1 MTTLSRRRFLTAS
14 ASAALGG
21 MTARS
26 LASDRGQ
33 ATPVGLAQIDVTPGY
48 AVRLS
53 GFGGRRTENEG
64 VTQRIRV
71 KAMAIGDDAR
81 NPAVL
86 ITADNLG
93 VSDEITETVAARLK
107 AKAGIAREQIAVSC
121 SHTHTAPML
130 TNVAPTLFGLPIPP
144 DHQERIDRYT
154 GELTESL
161 VEVALAAL
169 EDRKPARLS
178 WTVGK
183 VGFAYNR
190 RTKGG
195 PVDHE
200 LPVLFVKDLSGN
212 LRAVYASYACHCV
225 TLRDNKISG
234 DWAGYAQERIQKDHP
249 GATGMVAIGCGAD
262 QNPNCGE
269 RGFRPEVAAEQGAE
283 IAAEVRRLLAGELAP
298 VAGAPVGRIQRIDI
312 PFDALPTRAQWE
324 ERVKGGGPIGYHA
337 QVQLARLDRGEALQ
351 TKLDYPIQTLSFGDS
366 LAMVFLA
373 GEVVVDYSLRLKREL
388 DHKRIWINAY
398 SNDLP
403 CYIPSERILREGG
416 YEGGGAMVYFDR
428 PTRLKPGLEQPILDA
443 IHGQLGD
450 TFKAV

>member
-1 MTTLSRRRFLTAS
+1 MSTLSRRRFLAAS

-21 MTARS
+21 MAVYS
-26 LASDRGQ
+26 LGSDRDD
-33 ATPVGLAQIDVTPGY
+33 ATPVGLAQIDVTPEY

-53 GFGGRRTENEG
+53 GFGNRRTESEG
-64 VTQRIRV
+64 VTQRIWV
-71 KAMAIGDDAR
+71 KAMAIGDDAQ

-93 VSDEITETVAARLK
+93 VSDKITETVSARLK
-107 AKAGIAREQIAVSC
+107 AKAGIVREQIALSC

-130 TNVAPTLFGLPIPP
+130 TNVAPTLFSLPIPP
-144 DHQERIDRYT
+144 EHQKHIDQYT

-178 WTVGK
+178 WAVGK
-183 VGFAYNR
+183 AGFAHNR

-200 LPVLFVKDLSGN
+200 LPVLFVKDLTGG

-234 DWAGYAQERIQKDHP
+234 DWAGYAQEQIQKDHP
-249 GATGMVAIGCGAD
+249 GAIGMVAIGCGAD
-262 QNPNCGE
+262 QNPDCGE
-269 RGFRPEVAAEQGAE
+269 KGFVPEVAAEQGAE
-283 IAAEVRRLLAGELAP
+283 IAAEVRRLLAGEPAP
-298 VAGAPVGRIQRIDI
+298 VAGAPVGRIERIDL
-312 PFDALPTRAQWE
+312 PFDVLPTRAEWE
-324 ERVKGGGPIGYHA
+324 ERAKRADAIGYHA

-351 TKLDYPIQTLSFGDS
+351 TKVDYPIQTLSFGDS
-366 LAMVFLA
+366 LAMVFLP

-388 DHKRIWINAY
+388 DRKRIWVNAY

-403 CYIPSERILREGG
+403 CYIPSERILQEGG

-428 PTRLKPGLEQPILDA
+428 PTRLKPGLEQPILDT